1 MVDQDPAAAAG
12 VTLRYD
18 IDDADPPVHIELV
31 IYEDQP
37 DLTNHFYDGVTSIQV
52 GENAGNWEVFDAVNY
67 NGNTVVLISGEE
79 YANPGEMGIV
89 HPVKSIRK
97 LVDN

>member
-1 MVDQDPAAAAG
+1 M
-12 VTLRYD
+12 
-18 IDDADPPVHIELV
+18 
-31 IYEDQP
+31 
-37 DLTNHFYDGVTSIQV
+37 

-67 NGNTVVLISGEE
+67 NGNTVVSGEE
-79 YANPGEMGIV
+79 YTNPGEMGIV

>member
-1 MVDQDPAAAAG
+1 M
-12 VTLRYD
+12 
-18 IDDADPPVHIELV
+18 
-31 IYEDQP
+31 
-37 DLTNHFYDGVTSIQV
+37 
-52 GENAGNWEVFDAVNY
+52 GENAGNWEVFDAVNH
-67 NGNTVVLISGEE
+67 TVVLISGEE

>member
-1 MVDQDPAAAAG
+1 M
-12 VTLRYD
+12 
-18 IDDADPPVHIELV
+18 
-31 IYEDQP
+31 
-37 DLTNHFYDGVTSIQV
+37 

-79 YANPGEMGIV
+79 YTNPGEMGIV
-89 HPVKSIRK
+89 HPVKSIIK

>member
-1 MVDQDPAAAAG
+1 M
-12 VTLRYD
+12 
-18 IDDADPPVHIELV
+18 
-31 IYEDQP
+31 
-37 DLTNHFYDGVTSIQV
+37 

-67 NGNTVVLISGEE
+67 NGHTVVLISGEE
-79 YANPGEMGIV
+79 YANPGKIGIV